1 MKKFLRCCDVIP
13 GCKFI
18 ARGVNDNEV
27 IIRVTRHAQ
36 SEHNIQWV
44 TPELL
49 RGVIAA
55 IRDEEEIVMA
65 EG

>member
-36 SEHNIQWV
+36 SEHNITWV

-49 RGVIAA
+49 RGVLAA

>member
-18 ARGVNDNEV
+18 ARGVNENEV
-27 IIRVTRHAQ
+27 IIRATRHAQ
-36 SEHNIQWV
+36 SAHNIPWI
-44 TPELL
+44 TPDLL
-49 RGVIAA
+49 RGVLAA
-55 IRDEEEIVMA
+55 IHDNEELAIV